1 MALSFLKN
9 IWALKSLWV
18 TVIAVLIPLPLV
30 VLNLEGDV
38 KYQSVRYRPKI
49 LFYQINIL
57 YTLYLK
63 IETKMGQYTRFQYLL
78 HTQRMD
84 VDEGSSLTLDL
95 LLLWISQHGKRRLH
109 IAKSTK
115 ICVAAKLNAP

>member
-1 MALSFLKN
+1 MALNFLKN

-63 IETKMGQYTRFQYLL
+63 IDTKMGQYTRFQYLL
-78 HTQRMD
+78 HTQSMD
-84 VDEGSSLTLDL
+84 VDDCSSLNLDL
-95 LLLWISQHGKRRLH
+95 
-109 IAKSTK
+109 
-115 ICVAAKLNAP
+115 

>member
-1 MALSFLKN
+1 M
-9 IWALKSLWV
+9 
-18 TVIAVLIPLPLV
+18 

-78 HTQRMD
+78 HTQSMD
-84 VDEGSSLTLDL
+84 VDEGSSLILDL
-95 LLLWISQHGKRRLH
+95 LLLWISQHGKRRLR

-115 ICVAAKLNAP
+115 ICVAAKLKAP